1 MKKTKFLN
9 FFFTLLFFCAL
20 ISVLFSCEKEI
31 ENEADDD
38 IVMQILALEDEV
50 QDLKDKYQAKLTEL
64 SEEKRKNDEA
74 IAKLKSDYNSKTS
87 ELEQAIKEKSD
98 TLASIEQRYSEEIVK
113 FGAENEKI
121 VAELTAKYNLE
132 KQALL
137 DENCGKEEEI
147 EKLKSEYDT
156 AIAQFEAKNAENE
169 EILSKLSDDYE
180 ELLSKFTAEHNK
192 TAELLLQIDQ
202 LNAKLDEILVS
213 QPEKEEPVEKIL
225 YSFGVLSDIHVKNSQ
240 RDSDTVDT
248 KQNYIRALEFYE
260 QNSADF
266 ICVAGDVIWNGSKGV
281 PELEESRQYWV
292 EEVQLFKSLN
302 DEYFENPI
310 YATTGNHDATLR
322 GYAHG
327 AYGMQ
332 EIATYYGD
340 GTKSAAEAWEEIVG
354 TPLNYVIERE
364 DDVFIFLGMYYW
376 NYTTFYRMADE
387 AWLKEQLEA
396 YKDRRVFLFF
406 HPFLQ
411 ETFDN
416 TLNCEGVPAG
426 KTAGSASRFEPLVNQ
441 YDNVIWFS
449 GHSHIDA
456 GYEGKY
462 DFENPNVYQSGSSMT
477 MIHVPACAFLRCIN
491 SSGTSYSRVYGT
503 SQGLWVDV
511 YADKIVVKAINFSA
525 ENGGAFV
532 PKATYIINTK

>member
-1 MKKTKFLN
+1 
-9 FFFTLLFFCAL
+9 
-20 ISVLFSCEKEI
+20 
-31 ENEADDD
+31 
-38 IVMQILALEDEV
+38 
-50 QDLKDKYQAKLTEL
+50 
-64 SEEKRKNDEA
+64 
-74 IAKLKSDYNSKTS
+74 
-87 ELEQAIKEKSD
+87 
-98 TLASIEQRYSEEIVK
+98 
-113 FGAENEKI
+113 
-121 VAELTAKYNLE
+121 
-132 KQALL
+132 
-137 DENCGKEEEI
+137 
-147 EKLKSEYDT
+147 
-156 AIAQFEAKNAENE
+156 
-169 EILSKLSDDYE
+169 
-180 ELLSKFTAEHNK
+180 
-192 TAELLLQIDQ
+192 
-202 LNAKLDEILVS
+202 
-213 QPEKEEPVEKIL
+213 
-225 YSFGVLSDIHVKNSQ
+225 
-240 RDSDTVDT
+240 
-248 KQNYIRALEFYE
+248 
-260 QNSADF
+260 
-266 ICVAGDVIWNGSKGV
+266 
-281 PELEESRQYWV
+281 
-292 EEVQLFKSLN
+292 
-302 DEYFENPI
+302 
-310 YATTGNHDATLR
+310 
-322 GYAHG
+322 
-327 AYGMQ
+327 MQ